1 MQVLEFS
8 ANQGSARSK
17 ILDVSLMKVIQKMK
31 TINLRL
37 DEGMQ
42 LEAWKKLFQYKE
54 TSCKYITLGKLCL
67 GNFRRNDDK
76 EGMGIESSCTKT
88 TLLIK
93 TLKSWQL
100 PFSGRR
106 NMEIKR
112 VRPIL
117 RLGLV
122 WRIRFPLQGTKRIL
136 WQSSI
141 FLNKKRQ
148 IIP

>member
-1 MQVLEFS
+1 
-8 ANQGSARSK
+8 
-17 ILDVSLMKVIQKMK
+17 MKECNWKLGKKQFPY
-31 TINLRL
+31 R
-37 DEGMQ
+37 
-42 LEAWKKLFQYKE
+42 EA
-54 TSCKYITLGKLCL
+54 SCIYITFGKLGL
-67 GNFRRNDDK
+67 RNFQRNDDK
-76 EGMGIESSCTKT
+76 EDMGIESSCTKT

-100 PFSGRR
+100 PFSWRP
-106 NMEIKR
+106 NMDIKR

-122 WRIRFPLQGTKRIL
+122 WPIRFPLQGTKRIL
-136 WQSSI
+136 WQSNF